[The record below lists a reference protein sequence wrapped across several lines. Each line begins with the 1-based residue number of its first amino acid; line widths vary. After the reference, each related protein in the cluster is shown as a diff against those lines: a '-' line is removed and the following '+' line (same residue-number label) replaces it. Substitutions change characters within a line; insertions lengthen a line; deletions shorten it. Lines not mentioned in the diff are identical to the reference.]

1 MNKKIYIPLLFLLV
15 TLIAVGVFYY
25 THQDKHAYHV
35 EVVKVEPSGYGYKI
49 LQGKKTVVYQPFVP
63 ALGQK
68 QPFLSEEDANK
79 VGKLVRDRIETG
91 KDFSISIED
100 IRQLGLSDYQQ

>member
-15 TLIAVGVFYY
+15 TLVAVGFFSY

-49 LQGKKTVVYQPFVP
+49 LQGKKMVVYQPFVP
-63 ALGQK
+63 ALGKK
-68 QPFLSEEDANK
+68 QPFVSEEDADK

-100 IRQLGLSDYQQ
+100 IRQLGLSSYRQ

>member
-1 MNKKIYIPLLFLLV
+1 MNKKIYIPLLLLLV
-15 TLIAVGVFYY
+15 TLIGVGVFYY

-68 QPFLSEEDANK
+68 QPFLSEEDAEK

-91 KDFSISIED
+91 KNFSVSMDD
-100 IRQLGLSDYQQ
+100 IRQLGLYSYQ